1 MFAMDN
7 IIRRAVQAAI
17 TILIPELQ
25 THFGPAS
32 ECEGAEKEDEVDEEE
47 TEFGPVLAPAADDSG
62 TLVDP
67 AHSTPSTL
75 NSAHSQEHQ
84 RSHHQLGAQLGRL
97 KQETNRLLEELLQ
110 KEKEYQQVLKAT
122 LQQRTHDL
130 ELVRVR
136 HRPPEISP
144 PSIFHIPADHEPDKQ
159 LTDWLKEQG
168 ADAYTIDKFVLEEYT
183 LTDVLN
189 DVTKDDLHCLRL
201 RGGVHCRIWRAIQR
215 HRERER
221 LRSDERSED
230 DA

>member
-97 KQETNRLLEELLQ
+97 KQETNRCHGCCGAPCRLLEELLQ

-136 HRPPEISP
+136 HRP
-144 PSIFHIPADHEPDKQ
+144 PADHEPDKQ